1 MNPEQAVLKLLLNA
15 TTRKRYRGA
24 VNLGNARQNAR
35 HIYQLYLSLDELS
48 VRFPDRD
55 FSVDDLFAFHYT
67 QYPAMRQEE
76 RDALD
81 DVAIAIKGS
90 TVDEMVA
97 GALLEEMHLRAQAA
111 KLALQ
116 AYEVSTGKISA
127 TDFRAAVQEYGTA
140 GPTVLPDATQS
151 FVTDDL
157 DDLYHSTYAEQG
169 LRWRLDSLNRRLG
182 SLRAGDFG
190 FVFKRPETGGTTF
203 LASEVT
209 HMAGQTDRPI
219 LWINNEEQGKKVKV
233 RVYQAALGCDTAT
246 LFAHRPTSRAKYLE
260 LTRDLIRV
268 VDEASIGRSQ
278 IEDLAAS
285 LEPVLVVIDQ
295 LPKVKGFVADRN
307 DLRLGAIFQWAR
319 ELAKTYACAVVGVA
333 QADGSAEGVKYLNM
347 DHVADAK
354 TAVQAE
360 ADFILGIGKSNDAGY
375 DYMRYF
381 SLCKNKLMGDE
392 DSDPSL
398 RHDRWDVV
406 IEPMIA
412 RFKDFNRKER

>member
-1 MNPEQAVLKLLLNA
+1 
-15 TTRKRYRGA
+15 
-24 VNLGNARQNAR
+24 
-35 HIYQLYLSLDELS
+35 
-48 VRFPDRD
+48 
-55 FSVDDLFAFHYT
+55 
-67 QYPAMRQEE
+67 MRQEE
-76 RDALD
+76 REALE
-81 DVAIAIKGS
+81 DVSKSLTES
-90 TVDEMVA
+90 TVDADIA

-111 KLALQ
+111 RIALLA
-116 AYEVSTGKISA
+116 YDVSTGKAPPSDLSREADSFTSPSKILEA
-127 TDFRAAVQEYGTA
+127 NA
-140 GPTVLPDATQS
+140 GSS

-278 IEDLAAS
+278 IEGLAAS